1 MAYVYLTAPWKR
13 IGFLRG
19 LLTLIATKR
28 KQTYS
33 TVIVY
38 VWGGSGGV
46 PLFLIKQ
53 HTFYYHASYTESIW
67 VCYERKFYSNID
79 ISTPRSDTSTEIL
92 LRRNDQTNEEN
103 STGPR
108 KVYFGEELKN
118 MSLFK
123 PKEIKIQGTITSI
136 HFHKNNSI
144 NLNQKF

>member
-33 TVIVY
+33 TEIVY

-79 ISTPRSDTSTEIL
+79 ISTPRSPLRKFCWDEMIKQMKKTVLVHEKCIL
-92 LRRNDQTNEEN
+92 GRNWKICHSSN
-103 STGPR
+103 PR
-108 KVYFGEELKN
+108 GKKY
-118 MSLFK
+118 
-123 PKEIKIQGTITSI
+123 KEQLLAFIFIKTIA
-136 HFHKNNSI
+136 
-144 NLNQKF
+144 

>member
-19 LLTLIATKR
+19 LYTLIATKR

-38 VWGGSGGV
+38 VWGGSGSGGV

-79 ISTPRSDTSTEIL
+79 ISTPRSPLRKFCWDEMIKQMKKTVLVHEKCIL
-92 LRRNDQTNEEN
+92 GRNWKICH
-103 STGPR
+103 SSSPR
-108 KVYFGEELKN
+108 KKKN
-118 MSLFK
+118 
-123 PKEIKIQGTITSI
+123 TR
-136 HFHKNNSI
+136 NNY
-144 NLNQKF
+144 

>member
-79 ISTPRSDTSTEIL
+79 ISTPRSPLRKFCWDEMIKQMKKTVLVHEKCIL
-92 LRRNDQTNEEN
+92 GRNWKICH
-103 STGPR
+103 SSSPR
-108 KVYFGEELKN
+108 KKKY
-118 MSLFK
+118 
-123 PKEIKIQGTITSI
+123 KEQLLAFIFIKTIA
-136 HFHKNNSI
+136 
-144 NLNQKF
+144 

>member
-19 LLTLIATKR
+19 LYTLIATKR

-79 ISTPRSDTSTEIL
+79 ISTPRSPLRKFCWDEMIKQMKKTVLVHEKCIL
-92 LRRNDQTNEEN
+92 GRNWKICH
-103 STGPR
+103 SSSPR
-108 KVYFGEELKN
+108 KKKY
-118 MSLFK
+118 
-123 PKEIKIQGTITSI
+123 KEQLLPFIFIKTIA
-136 HFHKNNSI
+136 
-144 NLNQKF
+144 

>member
-19 LLTLIATKR
+19 LQTLIATKR

-79 ISTPRSDTSTEIL
+79 ISTPRSPLRKFCWDEMIKQMKKTVLVHEKCIL
-92 LRRNDQTNEEN
+92 GRNWKICH
-103 STGPR
+103 SSSPR
-108 KVYFGEELKN
+108 KK
-118 MSLFK
+118 
-123 PKEIKIQGTITSI
+123 KEQLLAFIFIKTIA
-136 HFHKNNSI
+136 
-144 NLNQKF
+144 